1 MKRLLHNFWLKI
13 IAFILGFLVWIHV
26 ATNQMYN
33 HDVML
38 PVTEISLGEGLALTD
53 PPPDSVRAAVSATGK
68 QLLRRKWRQQG
79 VRIDAGS
86 YRAGRYILNLTT
98 ENTTLAHPTTEV
110 RLREIVSPRAM
121 QLNID
126 AEASSQVPVVANL
139 YVTADDGFAIGHT
152 VSVVPS
158 TANVSGPRSK
168 LREIDT
174 IYTISHKL
182 SSLRNPVTI
191 DLPLAYPRGYG
202 FRVEPETVSVSIAVF
217 PAKTRVFE
225 MVPIQVFN
233 SPAEARSH
241 TEPAYVRVELTG
253 PPESIDR
260 LDPNALTLSVDYRSM
275 TVNHRAAIKFDCPP
289 GFHLKSLS
297 VDSVTV
303 IYIPNANSGD

>member
-1 MKRLLHNFWLKI
+1 
-13 IAFILGFLVWIHV
+13 
-26 ATNQMYN
+26 
-33 HDVML
+33 
-38 PVTEISLGEGLALTD
+38 
-53 PPPDSVRAAVSATGK
+53 
-68 QLLRRKWRQQG
+68 
-79 VRIDAGS
+79 
-86 YRAGRYILNLTT
+86 
-98 ENTTLAHPTTEV
+98 
-110 RLREIVSPRAM
+110 M

-126 AEASSQVPVVANL
+126 AEASTQVPVVANL
-139 YVTADDGFAIGHT
+139 DITADDGFAIGHT
-152 VSVVPS
+152 FSIVPP
-158 TANVSGPRSK
+158 TANVSGPRSR

-174 IYTISHKL
+174 IYTIPHKL
-182 SSLRNPVTI
+182 SSLRNPVTVA
-191 DLPLAYPRGYG
+191 LPLAYPGGYG

-241 TEPAYVRVELTG
+241 TEPANVRVELTG

-275 TVNHRAAIKFDCPP
+275 TVNHSAAIKFDCPP

-303 IYIPNANSGD
+303 IYTPNANSGD